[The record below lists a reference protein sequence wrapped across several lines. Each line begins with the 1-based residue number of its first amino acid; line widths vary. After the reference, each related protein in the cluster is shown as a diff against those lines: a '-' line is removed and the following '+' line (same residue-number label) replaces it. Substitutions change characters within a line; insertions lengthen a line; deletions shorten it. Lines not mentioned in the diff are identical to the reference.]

1 MTDSG
6 WSAFASKKTNHGSN
20 AFQERE
26 ATVAAKKERNRYD
39 EAVNISSE
47 SAYPSLG
54 SATTKPILTLNYKA
68 AALTKP
74 AINPEPEPKPKPTP
88 MAPKAKK
95 AKAKAPSINKQCSV
109 YEATYEYSEEEGEEG
124 EEEEGEREEEYN
136 ADTIATTRRGD
147 KGLW

>member
-1 MTDSG
+1 MTDSTG
-6 WSAFASKKTNHGSN
+6 WSAFASKKTTHGSN

-26 ATVAAKKERNRYD
+26 ATVAALAARKERHRYE
-39 EAVNISSE
+39 EAVNINSE

-74 AINPEPEPKPKPTP
+74 VKPEPEPEPEPTL
-88 MAPKAKK
+88 MAKK
-95 AKAKAPSINKQCSV
+95 DKGKDKTKDRSRSEFHHHLTLASDGQF
-109 YEATYEYSEEEGEEG
+109 EYSEEEEED
-124 EEEEGEREEEYN
+124 EEYN